1 MNTLY
6 FTYALEVE
14 KTASIT
20 QAADNL
26 FMTQP
31 TLSKAIRDLETNV
44 GFSLFRRTSKG
55 VVPTQ
60 KGKVFLDHAR
70 KIVAQLDKMELD
82 IQVKDSVNQIFSLA
96 IPRVSY
102 ISQAAARFLCT
113 FDNSREMELDIKETS
128 SLKVIESVADGRF
141 VLGIIRYHIEDEDY
155 FLKSLS
161 EKGLQYENL
170 WQSHYVALMPQNHPL
185 VNSEKL
191 SAEDFAP
198 YIEIAFGDDHVPYV
212 RVSGYGRATDTLNNK
227 RILVYDRAMQ
237 FDLLRANPLAYMW
250 VSPVPQELLNSLGL
264 VQRKCRNSCE
274 FKDILISRSGYRYS
288 KLDRAFINE
297 LTLQRNEVAYGDSE
311 YYGTSE

>member
-6 FTYALEVE
+6 FKYALEVE

-31 TLSKAIRDLETNV
+31 TLSKSIKDLETNV
-44 GFSLFRRTSKG
+44 GFPIFRRTSRG

-60 KGKVFLDHAR
+60 KGQVFLEHAR

-82 IQVKDSVNQIFSLA
+82 CQIRDSVNQVFSLA
-96 IPRVSY
+96 IPRASY
-102 ISQAAARFLCT
+102 ISQAAAKFLCT
-113 FDNSREMELDIKETS
+113 FDNSREMELVVMETS
-128 SLKVIESVADGRF
+128 SLKAIESVADGTF
-141 VLGIIRYHIEDEDY
+141 VLGIIRYHVEDEEY
-155 FLKSLS
+155 FLKSLT

-185 VNSEKL
+185 AYSPKL
-191 SAEDFAP
+191 QYEDFAP
-198 YIEIAFGDDHVPYV
+198 YIEVTFGDDFVPYV
-212 RVSGYGRATDTLNNK
+212 RNSEVLPLNNK

-250 VSPVPQELLNSLGL
+250 VSPVPRELLLQNGL
-264 VQRKCRNSCE
+264 VQRKCKNSSQ
-274 FKDILISRSGYRYS
+274 FKDILISRVGYRYS
-288 KLDRAFINE
+288 KLDRAFMDALSI
-297 LTLQRNEVAYGDSE
+297 QRNAAAYGDAE
-311 YYGTSE
+311 

>member
-14 KTASIT
+14 KTSSIT
-20 QAADNL
+20 QAAENL
-26 FMTQP
+26 FMAQP
-31 TLSKAIRDLETNV
+31 TLSKAIKDLEANV
-44 GFSLFRRTSKG
+44 GFLIFRRTSKG

-60 KGKVFLDHAR
+60 KGRTFLDHAR
-70 KIVAQLDKMELD
+70 KIVAQLDKMEMD
-82 IQVKDSVNQIFSLA
+82 FHVKDSVNQIFSLA

-102 ISQAAARFLCT
+102 ISQAAAKFLCT
-113 FDNSREMELDIKETS
+113 FDNSREMELDIRETS
-128 SLKVIESVADGRF
+128 SLKVIEAVAEGRF

-170 WQSHYVALMPQNHPL
+170 WQSHYVALMPKNHPL
-185 VNSEKL
+185 AESGKL
-191 SAEDFAP
+191 SAEDFTP
-198 YIEIAFGDDHVPYV
+198 YIEVAFGDDHVPYV

-237 FDLLRANPLAYMW
+237 FDLLRANRLAYMW
-250 VSPVPQELLNSLGL
+250 VSPVPKELLEPNGL
-264 VQRKCRNSCE
+264 VQRRCRNSCE
-274 FKDILISRSGYRYS
+274 FKDILISRAGYHYS

-297 LTLQRNEVAYGDSE
+297 LTLQRNEVAYGE
-311 YYGTSE
+311 TT